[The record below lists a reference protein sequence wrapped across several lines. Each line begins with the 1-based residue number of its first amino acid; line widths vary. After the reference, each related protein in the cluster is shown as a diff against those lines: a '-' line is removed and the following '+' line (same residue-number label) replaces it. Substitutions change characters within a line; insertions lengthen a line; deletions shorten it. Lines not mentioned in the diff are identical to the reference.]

1 MDDCSEGLYL
11 VISYIS
17 LFLACEIIHGIRN
30 FRVSILVVIEK
41 TFFVRRRILV
51 SVECRNRRMYVV

>member
-1 MDDCSEGLYL
+1 MDDCSEVLYL
-11 VISYIS
+11 VIYIS

-30 FRVSILVVIEK
+30 FRVLILVVIEK

-51 SVECRNRRMYVV
+51 NVESRNRRMYVA